1 MADDFERMWADL
13 LPVGRSAAS
22 GGYFRQPFLAAE
34 TEARMWF
41 TEQAAARGLRLERDL
56 IGNVVAWW
64 DPPSS
69 AGVVPDVCAISDGVS
84 SHKRQGLSARGVL
97 TGSHLD
103 SVLDGGAYDG
113 PLGVV
118 SSLAAIDELRG
129 RGFVPTRPLGVA
141 VFVEEE
147 GSRFGLA
154 CLGSRLATGATTWAQ
169 AQQLRDR
176 DGVWFADALADAVQE
191 GPGAEADLRWD
202 LSGLD
207 CFVELHV
214 EQGRDL
220 IHREA
225 AIGVASGIW
234 PHGRYRFDVTGEA
247 NHAGSTRMEDRAD
260 PMLTYAMTALAAAK
274 QARLADARATFGRLD
289 VSPNSTNA
297 VASRVTAWLD
307 ARAASEPL
315 LADLVAGIERQAVQR
330 AGRDGTHVVVT
341 AESVSGEVGF
351 APDLAA
357 RIAADHSIG
366 GQGGGDWPIIAT
378 QAGHD
383 AGVLS
388 AAGVPT
394 SMLFVRNPT
403 GVSHSPAETA
413 EMADCLTGVTALADT
428 LERVLR

>member
-1 MADDFERMWADL
+1 MVDDFERMWADL
-13 LPVGRSAAS
+13 LPVGRSSAS

-34 TEARMWF
+34 TEARAWF
-41 TEQAAARGLRLERDL
+41 VEQAGSRGLRVERDP
-56 IGNVVAWW
+56 IGNLVAWW
-64 DPPSS
+64 DPP
-69 AGVVPDVCAISDGVS
+69 AAIVPDACATSAGVS
-84 SHKRQGLSARGVL
+84 SHKRQGLSPRGVL

-118 SSLAAIDELRG
+118 SSLAAIDELRT
-129 RGFVPTRPLGVA
+129 RGFVPERPLGVA

-154 CLGSRLATGATTWAQ
+154 CLGSRLAAGSTSWEQ
-169 AQQLRDR
+169 AAKLRDR
-176 DGVWFADALADAVQE
+176 DGIWFADAV
-191 GPGAEADLRWD
+191 AEALPDSDLGGGLGGDLRWD

-247 NHAGSTRMEDRAD
+247 NHAGSTRMQDRAD

-307 ARAASEPL
+307 ARAVSDSAL
-315 LADLVAGIERQAVQR
+315 TDLVAGIKRQAVDR
-330 AGRDGTHVVVT
+330 AGRDGTQVTVT

-351 APDLAA
+351 SPELAA
-357 RIAADHSIG
+357 RIAADHPE
-366 GQGGGDWPIIAT
+366 GDWPIIAT

-428 LERVLR
+428 LERMLR